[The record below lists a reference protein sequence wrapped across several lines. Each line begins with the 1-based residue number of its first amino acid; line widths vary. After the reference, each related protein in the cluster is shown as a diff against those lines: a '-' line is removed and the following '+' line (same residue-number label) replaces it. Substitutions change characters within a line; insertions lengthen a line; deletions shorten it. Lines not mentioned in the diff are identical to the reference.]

1 MYTCTR
7 SRANQ
12 KQWYFCSN
20 VQLRRFFSTKFD
32 VFRLKS
38 LHQILP
44 GRFTLRRSG
53 HDLLSRN
60 EFKTSSFT
68 ARNRRQNTRA
78 FNSSPYVRSDIL
90 YTSEKKPQKN
100 SFKRCGSCVFSEF
113 IFLWRKSYI
122 IMWGYLNSL
131 YFVIYLVWW
140 KWFSDS

>member
-32 VFRLKS
+32 VFHLKS

-90 YTSEKKPQKN
+90 YTSEKKPRRIVLKDVDRVFFLN
-100 SFKRCGSCVFSEF
+100 LFFFGESHISSCEDTWIPF
-113 IFLWRKSYI
+113 ILLYI
-122 IMWGYLNSL
+122 
-131 YFVIYLVWW
+131 
-140 KWFSDS
+140 